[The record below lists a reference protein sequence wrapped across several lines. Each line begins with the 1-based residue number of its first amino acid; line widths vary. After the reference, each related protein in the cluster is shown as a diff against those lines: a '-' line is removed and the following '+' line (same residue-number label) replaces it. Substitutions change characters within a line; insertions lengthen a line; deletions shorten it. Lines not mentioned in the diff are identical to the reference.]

1 MAKRK
6 EHQKAVALRKLGKSY
21 REIRNVLRVSK
32 GTLSLWLKDYPLSNK
47 RIRALRDW
55 NEERIE
61 HYRETRRKR
70 REETLFL
77 VYKKERINIGRLSK
91 RDIFIG
97 GLFLYWGEGG
107 KTKTSELSLS
117 NTDPAVIKAFIFWLS
132 RSFGI
137 EKDKITIRLRL
148 YRDMNIAKETDLWAK
163 TLDIDRR
170 YFKKPY
176 IKNSALTQMT
186 YKSGFGHGTCDAR
199 LSNAIVAKR
208 VLMGLKVLRECYLGQ

>member
-21 REIRNVLRVSK
+21 REIKNVVGVSK
-32 GTLSLWLKDYPLSNK
+32 GTLSLWLKDYPLSEK
-47 RIRALRDW
+47 KTRALRDW

-70 REETLFL
+70 REEALFL
-77 VYKKERINIGRLSK
+77 VYKKERINIGKLSK
-91 RDIFIG
+91 RDVFIG
-97 GLFLYWGEGG
+97 GPFLYWGEGE
-107 KTKTSELSLS
+107 KTKISELSMS
-117 NTDPAVIKAFIFWLS
+117 NTDPAAIKAFILWLAW
-132 RSFGI
+132 SFGI
-137 EKDKITIRLRL
+137 GKDKITIRLRL
-148 YRDMNIAKETDLWAK
+148 YRDMNIAKETDFWAK
-163 TLDIDRR
+163 ALDMDRK

-208 VLMGLKVLRECYLGQ
+208 VLMGWKVLREYCLGQ

>member
-6 EHQKAVALRKLGKSY
+6 EHHKAILLRKLGKSY
-21 REIRNVLRVSK
+21 REIRNAVGVSK
-32 GTLSLWLKDYPLSNK
+32 GTLSLWLKNYPLSEK

-55 NEERIE
+55 NDERIE
-61 HYRETRRKR
+61 HYRETRRRK
-70 REETLFL
+70 REEALAL
-77 VYKKERINIGRLSK
+77 IYKKERISIGELSK
-91 RDIFIG
+91 RDVVIG

-107 KTKTSELSLS
+107 KTKTSELSMS
-117 NTDPAVIKAFIFWLS
+117 NTDPAVIKAFIFWLT
-132 RSFGI
+132 RSFGV

-148 YRDMNIAKETDLWAK
+148 YRDMNITRETEFWAK
-163 TLDIDRR
+163 ALDMDGR

-176 IKNSALTQMT
+176 VKKSALTQMT